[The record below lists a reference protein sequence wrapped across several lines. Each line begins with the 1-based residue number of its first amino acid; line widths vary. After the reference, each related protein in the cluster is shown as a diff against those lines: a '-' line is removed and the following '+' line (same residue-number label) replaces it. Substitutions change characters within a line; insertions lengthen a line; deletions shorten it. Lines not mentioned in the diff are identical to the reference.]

1 MKLSLFLHLLLFLS
15 VSSHEKLADPPGQFM
30 NPKVLNAEKHLGP
43 HEKFGDPFG
52 NPAPSACAQE
62 AAAIS
67 ATPLPH
73 EDFTDPKSFDTL
85 NEEKVLG
92 PHELFGNPFGNPND
106 FQKKKITNDIGT
118 PLDKEIDAL
127 LTTDAQKDL
136 DASGSTSGLTESKV
150 KAITADGGLKVEAGG
165 AGKGASAFK
174 EAANGTAKG
183 KKAHATHMVNPTGFN
198 GKWEL
203 FCENTG
209 VSSMHAILL
218 PKVNKVL
225 IYDATIW
232 RVSKILL
239 PNGECRILDP
249 KTGEKDCFAHSVLLD
264 METAQVTPLEL
275 HTDTWCSSGGL
286 TLDGNLVSTGGF
298 QGGANTV
305 RYLDTCMG
313 CDWREYPTALA
324 APRWYATQA
333 QMSDGR
339 MMVVGGRDAHSYEF
353 IPAEGQHNA
362 APIKFDFLTQTTDK
376 DENNLYPFV
385 HLNTDG
391 NVFIFANNRAI
402 LLNPNTNAIVK
413 EYPPLQGGHRNYPA
427 AGQSVLLP
435 LKLHV
440 GNQSSVAAEV
450 IICGGSAHIDSYTK
464 ASEGVFYAAL
474 QDCGR
479 MRITDPKPVWK
490 RELMPSPRLMG
501 DMSLLPSGEVL
512 LINGVKRGSSGWG
525 FAREPNFTPVLYN
538 PRVKRGE
545 RFRELAPTNIPRVY
559 HSTATVL
566 QDGRVLIA
574 GSNTNNG
581 YVYDAMFPT
590 ELRAEKFSPPYL
602 DPALAKFK
610 PVIDVAA
617 TTNKLGFNKKIT
629 VQFKLQQQEKA
640 VLQENFKVTMYVPAF
655 TTHSVSMNMRLLDLG
670 LEAVKPNGPGVY
682 TIDVWTPPTYPLL
695 LPPAAFFI
703 TNAPSI
709 SSITSS
715 AAAAKNGVP
724 ATPSDHHNLPPLS
737 SRLFPIP

>member
-1 MKLSLFLHLLLFLS
+1 MAVTKTLHVLLIYSYIIPHLLLSFL
-15 VSSHEKLADPPGQFM
+15 
-30 NPKVLNAEKHLGP
+30 
-43 HEKFGDPFG
+43 
-52 NPAPSACAQE
+52 APSVCAQQ

-67 ATPLPH
+67 AAPLPH

-92 PHELFGNPFGNPND
+92 PHELFGNPFGHPDD
-106 FQKKKITNDIGT
+106 FDKKKLKNDIGT
-118 PLDKEIDAL
+118 PLDKA
-127 LTTDAQKDL
+127 
-136 DASGSTSGLTESKV
+136 ASGK
-150 KAITADGGLKVEAGG
+150 
-165 AGKGASAFK
+165 
-174 EAANGTAKG
+174 AKG
-183 KKAHATHMVNPTGFN
+183 KKNLATHMVNPTGFN

-232 RVSKILL
+232 RVSKIML
-239 PNGECRILDP
+239 PNGECRILNP

-264 METAQVTPLEL
+264 METAKLTPLEL

-333 QMSDGR
+333 QMPDGR

-353 IPAEGQHNA
+353 IPLEGQHNA

-435 LKLHV
+435 LKLHA
-440 GNQSSVAAEV
+440 GNQGSVAAEV
-450 IICGGSAHIDSYTK
+450 IICGGSAHVDSYTK

-525 FAREPNFTPVLYN
+525 FGREPNFTPVLYN
-538 PRVKRGE
+538 PRVKRGQ

-566 QDGRVLIA
+566 QDGKVLIA

-610 PVIDVAA
+610 PVIDAAA
-617 TTNKLGFNKKIT
+617 TPEKLGFNKKIT
-629 VQFKLQQQEKA
+629 VQFKLQQPEKP
-640 VLQENFKVTMYVPAF
+640 VQENFKVTMYVPAF

-670 LEAVKPNGPGVY
+670 LEAVKPNGPGAY
-682 TIDVWTPPTYPLL
+682 SIDVWTPPNSKIAPTGYYLL
-695 LPPAAFFI
+695 FVVCQ
-703 TNAPSI
+703 
-709 SSITSS
+709 
-715 AAAAKNGVP
+715 GVP
-724 ATPSDHHNLPPLS
+724 SEG
-737 SRLFPIP
+737 IWVQIK

>member
-1 MKLSLFLHLLLFLS
+1 MYKGLYKPSPSSSLVIHSITTTIMEATKTLPVLLIYSYIIPHLLLSL
-15 VSSHEKLADPPGQFM
+15 L
-30 NPKVLNAEKHLGP
+30 
-43 HEKFGDPFG
+43 
-52 NPAPSACAQE
+52 APSVCAQQ

-67 ATPLPH
+67 AAPLPH

-92 PHELFGNPFGNPND
+92 PHELFGNPFGNPDD
-106 FQKKKITNDIGT
+106 FEKKKIKNDIGT

-136 DASGSTSGLTESKV
+136 DASGSISGLTESKV

-165 AGKGASAFK
+165 AGGGANAFQ
-174 EAANGTAKG
+174 AASGKAKG
-183 KKAHATHMVNPTGFN
+183 KKNLATHMVNPTGFN

-232 RVSKILL
+232 RVSKIML
-239 PNGECRILDP
+239 PNGECRILNP

-264 METAQVTPLEL
+264 METAKLTPLEL

-333 QMSDGR
+333 QMPDGR

-353 IPAEGQHNA
+353 IPLEGQHNA

-435 LKLHV
+435 LKLHA
-440 GNQSSVAAEV
+440 GNQGSVAAEV
-450 IICGGSAHIDSYTK
+450 IICGGSAHVDSYTK

-525 FAREPNFTPVLYN
+525 FGREPNFTPVLYN
-538 PRVKRGE
+538 PRVKRGQ

-566 QDGRVLIA
+566 QDGKVLIA

-610 PVIDVAA
+610 PVIDAAA
-617 TTNKLGFNKKIT
+617 TPEKLGFNKKIT
-629 VQFKLQQQEKA
+629 VQFKLQQPEKP
-640 VLQENFKVTMYVPAF
+640 VQENFKVTMYVPAF

-670 LEAVKPNGPGVY
+670 LEAVKPNGPGAY
-682 TIDVWTPPTYPLL
+682 SIDVWTPPNSKIAPTGYYLL
-695 LPPAAFFI
+695 FVVCQ
-703 TNAPSI
+703 
-709 SSITSS
+709 
-715 AAAAKNGVP
+715 GVP
-724 ATPSDHHNLPPLS
+724 SEG
-737 SRLFPIP
+737 IWVQIK